1 MKFDAYLSPSRHGI
15 YYFRWPLPLT
25 DHQPKRTTLRVSLQT
40 RCPEQAGRLARLLTV
55 SGEKLRESSALAGLR
70 QDEMRE
76 MVRKFFQSVLDKHI
90 DRVNERGLSPLQ
102 ITAIQNGID
111 FHDEAVDGDTE
122 ISDQM
127 LNLVG
132 FRKATELTQEQWAD
146 NETFLLREIRKADRD
161 HLRAVLT
168 HYKTLDSYEFGGEVQ
183 VVGKAFE
190 ATNKTTL
197 GSAFDD
203 YLAEQER
210 AKTWRGKTAEK
221 NRRALDHLIEIFG
234 TDRVLASIT
243 QKDAQEA
250 KKLMMEL
257 PARRKTMPATRDLN
271 LRDATKVA
279 GLSKISVETLNW
291 YLQAFAAFFGW
302 AKKNGHISEK
312 LFEGMKVGRA
322 KATKEERLPFTP
334 EAMSL
339 MFKELTQNPSGLVKS
354 ESHKWGTLIGMFTGA
369 RLNEVAQLLTD
380 DVQEEGGIWYF
391 NISDEGENQKEV
403 KNKASKRKVPVHS
416 SLIDAGFLDFYKS
429 RQRGKQLF
437 PDYRFT
443 KSNGYGRNLGRWFNE
458 SFTPKLGIKTPRHV
472 FHSFRHTMITRLIQA
487 EAPPEKAKCIVG
499 HEQAGVTFQVYMRER
514 YTLAQLKETI
524 ERFQL

>member
-25 DHQPKRTTLRVSLQT
+25 DHQPKRTTLRVSLCT
-40 RCPEQAGRLARLLTV
+40 RCPEQAGRVARLLTV
-55 SGEKLRESSALAGLR
+55 SGEKLKESSALAGLR
-70 QDEMRE
+70 QDEMRA
-76 MVRKFFQSVLDKHI
+76 MVRKFFQSVLDKHV
-90 DRVNERGLSPLQ
+90 DRVNKRGLSPMQ

-122 ISDQM
+122 VSDQM

-132 FRKATELTQEQWAD
+132 FRKAAELTVEQWTD
-146 NETFLLREIRKADRD
+146 NEAFLLREIRKADRD
-161 HLRAVLT
+161 HLRAVLA
-168 HYKTLDSYEFGGEVQ
+168 HYKTLDNYEFGNDAQTVSK
-183 VVGKAFE
+183 VL
-190 ATNKTTL
+190 ATSNETTL
-197 GSAFDD
+197 GDAFGD

-234 TDRVLASIT
+234 PDRVLTSIS
-243 QKDAQEA
+243 QRDAQEA

-257 PARRKTMPATRDLN
+257 PARRKTLPATRDLS
-271 LRDATKVA
+271 LRDATKVD

-334 EAMSL
+334 EAMSML
-339 MFKELTQNPSGLVKS
+339 FKELTQNPSGHVKS

-369 RLNEVAQLLTD
+369 RLNEVAQLLVD
-380 DVQEEGGIWYF
+380 DIQEEGGVWYF
-391 NISDEGENQKEV
+391 DISDEGENQKEV

-416 SLIDAGFLDFYKS
+416 SLIDAGFLNFYKS
-429 RQRGKQLF
+429 RNQGKQLF

-458 SFTPKLGIKTPRHV
+458 SFTPKLGIKTPCHV

>member
-1 MKFDAYLSPSRHGI
+1 M
-15 YYFRWPLPLT
+15 
-25 DHQPKRTTLRVSLQT
+25 
-40 RCPEQAGRLARLLTV
+40 LTV

-90 DRVNERGLSPLQ
+90 DRVNKRGLSPMQ

-122 ISDQM
+122 VSDQM

-132 FRKATELTQEQWAD
+132 FRKAAKLTEEQWTD

-161 HLRAVLT
+161 HLRAVLA
-168 HYKTLDSYEFGGEVQ
+168 HYKTLDSYEFGNDGRAVS
-183 VVGKAFE
+183 KAIAASNE
-190 ATNKTTL
+190 TTL
-197 GSAFDD
+197 GDAIRD
-203 YLAEQER
+203 YLDEQAR

-234 TDRVLASIT
+234 QDRVLTSIS
-243 QKDAQEA
+243 QRDAQEA

-257 PARRKTMPATRDLN
+257 PARQKTLPATRDLS
-271 LRDATKVA
+271 LRDATKVD

-302 AKKNGHISEK
+302 AKKNGYIHEK

-322 KATKEERLPFTP
+322 NATKEERLPFTP
-334 EAMSL
+334 DAMNT
-339 MFKELTQNPSGLVKS
+339 MFIELTSNRSGLVKS
-354 ESHKWGTLIGMFTGA
+354 ESHKWGALIGMFTGA
-369 RLNEVAQLLTD
+369 RLNEVAQLLVE
-380 DVQEEGGIWYF
+380 DVQETDGVWHF

-416 SLIDAGFLDFYKS
+416 ALIDAGFLDFYQS

-514 YTLAQLKETI
+514 YTLTQLKETI

>member
-15 YYFRWPLPLT
+15 YYFRWPFPLT
-25 DHQPKRTTLRVSLQT
+25 DHQPKRTTLRVSLRT

-55 SGEKLRESSALAGLR
+55 SGDKLKESNAVAGLR

-90 DRVNERGLSPLQ
+90 DRVNERGLSPMQ

-132 FRKATELTQEQWAD
+132 FRKATELTQEQWAN

-168 HYKTLDSYEFGGEVQ
+168 HYKTLDSYEFGGEAQ

-271 LRDATKVA
+271 LRDATKIS

-302 AKKNGHISEK
+302 AKKNGHISE
-312 LFEGMKVGRA
+312 
-322 KATKEERLPFTP
+322 
-334 EAMSL
+334 
-339 MFKELTQNPSGLVKS
+339 
-354 ESHKWGTLIGMFTGA
+354 
-369 RLNEVAQLLTD
+369 
-380 DVQEEGGIWYF
+380 
-391 NISDEGENQKEV
+391 
-403 KNKASKRKVPVHS
+403 
-416 SLIDAGFLDFYKS
+416 
-429 RQRGKQLF
+429 
-437 PDYRFT
+437 
-443 KSNGYGRNLGRWFNE
+443 
-458 SFTPKLGIKTPRHV
+458 
-472 FHSFRHTMITRLIQA
+472 
-487 EAPPEKAKCIVG
+487 
-499 HEQAGVTFQVYMRER
+499 
-514 YTLAQLKETI
+514 
-524 ERFQL
+524 

>member
-1 MKFDAYLSPSRHGI
+1 M
-15 YYFRWPLPLT
+15 
-25 DHQPKRTTLRVSLQT
+25 
-40 RCPEQAGRLARLLTV
+40 
-55 SGEKLRESSALAGLR
+55 
-70 QDEMRE
+70 QD
-76 MVRKFFQSVLDKHI
+76 MVRKFFNSMLDRHN
-90 DRVNERGLSPLQ
+90 DRVNERGLSPMQ
-102 ITAIQNGID
+102 ITAIQNGIE

-122 ISDQM
+122 ISDQL

-132 FRKATELTQEQWAD
+132 IRKATELTQEQWTD
-146 NETFLLREIRKADRD
+146 NETFLLREIRKAERD

-168 HYKTLDSYEFGGEVQ
+168 HYKTLDSYEFGGEIQ

-221 NRRALDHLIEIFG
+221 NRRALDHLIELFG

-291 YLQAFAAFFGW
+291 YLQAFAAFFVW
-302 AKKNGHISEK
+302 AKKNGYINDK
-312 LFEGMKVGRA
+312 LFDGMKVGRA

-334 EAMSL
+334 DAMNL
-339 MFKELTQNPSGLVKS
+339 MFKELTQNRMGLVKS
-354 ESHKWGTLIGMFTGA
+354 ESHKWGALIGMFTGA
-369 RLNEVAQLLTD
+369 RLNKVAQLLMD
-380 DVQEEGGIWYF
+380 DVQEEGGVWYF

-416 SLIDAGFLDFYKS
+416 ALIEAGFLDFYKS

-443 KSNGYGRNLGRWFNE
+443 KSNGYGR
-458 SFTPKLGIKTPRHV
+458 V
-472 FHSFRHTMITRLIQA
+472 RLA
-487 EAPPEKAKCIVG
+487 
-499 HEQAGVTFQVYMRER
+499 
-514 YTLAQLKETI
+514 
-524 ERFQL
+524 

>member
-1 MKFDAYLSPSRHGI
+1 M
-15 YYFRWPLPLT
+15 T
-25 DHQPKRTTLRVSLQT
+25 DHHAKRSSLRVSLRT
-40 RCPEQAGRLARLLTV
+40 RCPDEAGRLARLLTV
-55 SGEKLRESSALAGLR
+55 SGENLKESSALVGLR

-90 DRVNERGLSPLQ
+90 DRVNGRGLSSMQ

-111 FHDEAVDGDTE
+111 VHDEGVDGDTE
-122 ISDQM
+122 ISDQV
-127 LNLVG
+127 LNVAG
-132 FRKATELTQEQWAD
+132 FRKVATLSDEQWES
-146 NETFLLREIRKADRD
+146 NEAFLLREMRKADRD
-161 HLRAVLT
+161 HLIAVLA
-168 HYKTLDSYEFGGEVQ
+168 HYKTLDSYRFGNAGQ
-183 VVGKAFE
+183 VVEPNKNGVSHATLSDAFQ
-190 ATNKTTL
+190 
-197 GSAFDD
+197 D
-203 YLAEQER
+203 YLSEQDR
-210 AKTWRGKTAEK
+210 AKSWRGKTAEK
-221 NRRALDHLIEIFG
+221 NKRALDHLIEIFG
-234 TDRVLASIT
+234 PDRILDSIS
-243 QKDAQEA
+243 QKDAQEV

-257 PARRKTMPATRDLN
+257 PARRKTLPATRNLS
-271 LRDATKVA
+271 LRDAAKVE
-279 GLSKISVETLNW
+279 GLRKISVETLNW

-302 AKKNGHISEK
+302 AQKNGYINVK

-322 KATKEERLPFTP
+322 NATKEERQPFTP
-334 EAMSL
+334 DAMVT
-339 MFKELTQNPSGLVKS
+339 MFKELTQNNSGLVKS
-354 ESHKWGTLIGMFTGA
+354 DSHKWGTLIGMFTGA
-369 RLNEVAQLLTD
+369 RLNEVAQLLID
-380 DVQEEGGIWYF
+380 DIQEEDGVWFF

-403 KNKASKRKVPVHS
+403 KNKASKRKVPIHS
-416 SLIDAGFLDFYKS
+416 SLFEAGFLDFYKS

>member
-1 MKFDAYLSPSRHGI
+1 
-15 YYFRWPLPLT
+15 
-25 DHQPKRTTLRVSLQT
+25 V
-40 RCPEQAGRLARLLTV
+40 LA
-55 SGEKLRESSALAGLR
+55 
-70 QDEMRE
+70 
-76 MVRKFFQSVLDKHI
+76 
-90 DRVNERGLSPLQ
+90 
-102 ITAIQNGID
+102 
-111 FHDEAVDGDTE
+111 
-122 ISDQM
+122 
-127 LNLVG
+127 
-132 FRKATELTQEQWAD
+132 
-146 NETFLLREIRKADRD
+146 
-161 HLRAVLT
+161 
-168 HYKTLDSYEFGGEVQ
+168 HYKTLDSYQFGNAMQTAVQ
-183 VVGKAFE
+183 TSENASC
-190 ATNKTTL
+190 TTL
-197 GSAFDD
+197 GDAFQD
-203 YLAEQER
+203 YMVEQER

-234 TDRVLASIT
+234 SDRTLVSMS

-257 PARRKTMPATRDLN
+257 PARRKTLPATRDLS
-271 LRDATKVA
+271 LRDATKVE

-302 AKKNGHISEK
+302 AKKNGYIDEK

-322 KATKEERLPFTP
+322 RATKEERQPFPP
-334 EAMSL
+334 EAMS
-339 MFKELTQNPSGLVKS
+339 MMYTELTENKSGLVKS
-354 ESHKWGTLIGMFTGA
+354 ESHKWGALIGMFTGA
-369 RLNEVAQLLTD
+369 RLNEVAQLLID
-380 DVQEEGGIWYF
+380 DIQEEDEVWYF

-416 SLIDAGFLDFYKS
+416 SLIDAGFLDFYRS
-429 RQRGKQLF
+429 RQSGKQLF
-437 PDYRFT
+437 PDYGFT

-458 SFTPKLGIKTPRHV
+458 SFTPKLGIKTPWLV

>member
-1 MKFDAYLSPSRHGI
+1 
-15 YYFRWPLPLT
+15 
-25 DHQPKRTTLRVSLQT
+25 V
-40 RCPEQAGRLARLLTV
+40 LA
-55 SGEKLRESSALAGLR
+55 
-70 QDEMRE
+70 
-76 MVRKFFQSVLDKHI
+76 
-90 DRVNERGLSPLQ
+90 
-102 ITAIQNGID
+102 
-111 FHDEAVDGDTE
+111 
-122 ISDQM
+122 
-127 LNLVG
+127 
-132 FRKATELTQEQWAD
+132 
-146 NETFLLREIRKADRD
+146 
-161 HLRAVLT
+161 
-168 HYKTLDSYEFGGEVQ
+168 HYKTLDSYEFGGEIHTVA
-183 VVGKAFE
+183 KTLE
-190 ATNKTTL
+190 TTNRTTL

-203 YLAEQER
+203 YMSEQER
-210 AKTWRGKTAEK
+210 AKTWRGKTADK
-221 NRRALDHLIEIFG
+221 NRRALDHLLEIFG
-234 TDRVLASIT
+234 ADRVLASIT

-302 AKKNGHISEK
+302 AKKNGYIDDK
-312 LFEGMKVGRA
+312 LFDGMKVGRA
-322 KATKEERLPFTP
+322 KATKEERLPFAP
-334 EAMSL
+334 DAMNL
-339 MFKELTQNPSGLVKS
+339 MFKELTQNTMGLVKS

-380 DVQEEGGIWYF
+380 DVQEEGGVWYF

-403 KNKASKRKVPVHS
+403 KNKASKRKVPLHS
-416 SLIDAGFLDFYKS
+416 ALIEAGFLDFYKS

-524 ERFQL
+524 ERFRL